1 VSRNASQQAVKAAA
15 IANPGTSLQKAL
27 DRYRTAAQRYDVARK
42 AEEKAAEAHAAAR
55 AELSE
60 AERAHR
66 QASAELMMEAAK

>member
-1 VSRNASQQAVKAAA
+1 MSRNANQQAAKAAA

-27 DRYRTAAQRYDVARK
+27 DRYRAAAQRYEAARK
-42 AEEKAAEAHAAAR
+42 ANQQAADAHAAAR